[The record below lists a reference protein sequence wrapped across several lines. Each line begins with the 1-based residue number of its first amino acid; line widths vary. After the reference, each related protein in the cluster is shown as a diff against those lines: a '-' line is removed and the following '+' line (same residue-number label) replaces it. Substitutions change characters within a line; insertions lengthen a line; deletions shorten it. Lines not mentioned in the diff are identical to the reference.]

1 MGSEIEW
8 QALLQLTN
16 GIGRRALLPI
26 ARMGLAPS
34 LNTLD
39 VLTAPEV
46 IPVLFE
52 PPLLALGLAGL
63 PARRLVAELLVV
75 TVAPIRQ
82 E

>member
-1 MGSEIEW
+1 MGF
-8 QALLQLTN
+8 
-16 GIGRRALLPI
+16 
-26 ARMGLAPS
+26 APS

-63 PARRLVAELLVV
+63 PALRLVAELLVV

>member
-1 MGSEIEW
+1 
-8 QALLQLTN
+8 
-16 GIGRRALLPI
+16 
-26 ARMGLAPS
+26 MGLAPS

-63 PARRLVAELLVV
+63 PALRLVAELLVV
-75 TVAPIRQ
+75 TVAPVRFRVGAGLAPDAPHRPVREQLTHTVRQ
-82 E
+82 

>member
-1 MGSEIEW
+1 
-8 QALLQLTN
+8 
-16 GIGRRALLPI
+16 
-26 ARMGLAPS
+26 MGLAPS

-63 PARRLVAELLVV
+63 PALRMVAELLVV

>member
-1 MGSEIEW
+1 
-8 QALLQLTN
+8 
-16 GIGRRALLPI
+16 
-26 ARMGLAPS
+26 MGLTPS
-34 LNTLD
+34 LNPLD
-39 VLTAPEV
+39 VLRAPEV

-63 PARRLVAELLVV
+63 PALRLVAKLLVV

>member
-1 MGSEIEW
+1 
-8 QALLQLTN
+8 
-16 GIGRRALLPI
+16 
-26 ARMGLAPS
+26 MGLAPS
-34 LNTLD
+34 LNPLD

-63 PARRLVAELLVV
+63 PALWLVAELLVV

>member
-1 MGSEIEW
+1 M
-8 QALLQLTN
+8 L
-16 GIGRRALLPI
+16 RI

-34 LNTLD
+34 LNSLD

-63 PARRLVAELLVV
+63 PAPWLVAELLVV
-75 TVAPIRQ
+75 AVALIRQ

>member
-1 MGSEIEW
+1 MEW
-8 QALLQLTN
+8 QTLLQLAD
-16 GIGRRALLPI
+16 GLGRRALPI

-39 VLTAPEV
+39 VLRAPEV

-52 PPLLALGLAGL
+52 PPLLALGLAGP
-63 PARRLVAELLVV
+63 PALWLVAELLVV

>member
-1 MGSEIEW
+1 MGF
-8 QALLQLTN
+8 
-16 GIGRRALLPI
+16 
-26 ARMGLAPS
+26 APS

-52 PPLLALGLAGL
+52 PLLLALCLAGL
-63 PARRLVAELLVV
+63 PALRMVAKLLVV

>member
-1 MGSEIEW
+1 MS
-8 QALLQLTN
+8 
-16 GIGRRALLPI
+16 
-26 ARMGLAPS
+26 LAPS
-34 LNTLD
+34 PNALD

-52 PPLLALGLAGL
+52 PPLLVVGLAGL
-63 PARRLVAELLVV
+63 PALRLVAELLVV